1 MYSKEHLFD
10 HVMSAVPE
18 GISRDEW
25 LQTLPSALVAGFV
38 KCDIDFQ
45 RRGTFFNFILVLISL
60 IYTCLMDA
68 VFLCSKLT

>member
-1 MYSKEHLFD
+1 MYSKEHLLD

-45 RRGTFFNFILVLISL
+45 RRGIFFVLISL
-60 IYTCLMDA
+60 IYTSLMDA
-68 VFLCSKLT
+68 VFLCSK